1 MVHILFTGAFQTRLV
16 REFLP
21 AIIFVSTIIHPCL
34 AQEPSNQSVFDG
46 AWDGKFKDNEN
57 RSGQGKYLFG
67 KEKDYRWEVT
77 VSWIDMDGAT
87 REMPVQGERLGPD
100 ALRLQGRY
108 KDTTYWYVGRMES
121 QDGPLVLH
129 YVSVDAKTGKSG
141 SGVSTLTRSK

>member
-1 MVHILFTGAFQTRLV
+1 MTRPNTRRILVACLFIVAILPQSSCTSQNLSHPTATKKV
-16 REFLP
+16 EFEG
-21 AIIFVSTIIHPCL
+21 V
-34 AQEPSNQSVFDG
+34 
-46 AWDGKFKDNEN
+46 WDGEYKDNEN
-57 RSGQGKYLFG
+57 RTGEGKYRFH
-67 KEKDYRWEVT
+67 KEKEGHWNVT
-77 VSWIDMDGAT
+77 VSWLEEGVT
-87 REMPVQGERLGPD
+87 KEMPVKGERLGPD